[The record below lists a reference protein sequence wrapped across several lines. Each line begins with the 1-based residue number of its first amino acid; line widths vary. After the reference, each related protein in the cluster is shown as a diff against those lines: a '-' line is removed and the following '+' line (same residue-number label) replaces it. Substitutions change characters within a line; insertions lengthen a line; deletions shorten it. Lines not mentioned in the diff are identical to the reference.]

1 MAPITPMTTDP
12 LQLLLQWFSPGYPTG
27 AFSFSHGLEWAVEAG
42 LVDGREALQSW
53 LEDVLWRGGG
63 WSDAVLLAHA
73 HAAAGDPSRLVA
85 LADLARA
92 LPAGAELLLE
102 TTVQGDAFART
113 TAAVWP
119 DVHAAPAEE
128 LPMPVAVGRAAAA
141 QGLPLRPVLVAYLHA
156 YAANLVS
163 AGVRLIPLGQT
174 DGQRVLAALAPAI
187 EEVAERA
194 PAVPLDEL
202 GTACVM
208 VDWCAMRHETQH
220 TRLFRS

>member
-1 MAPITPMTTDP
+1 MTTDS
-12 LQLLLQWFSPGYPTG
+12 LQLLLQWFSPAYPTG
-27 AFSFSHGLEWAVEAG
+27 AFSFSHGLEWAVEMGLVRDRAG
-42 LVDGREALQSW
+42 LQAW
-53 LEDVLWRGGG
+53 LEDVLRHGGG

-73 HAAAGDPSRLVA
+73 HAAEADPDRLEA

-92 LPAGAELLLE
+92 LPASSELLLE
-102 TTVQGDAFART
+102 TTAQGDAFART

-119 DVHAAPAEE
+119 TAGAVPTQD
-128 LPMPVAVGRAAAA
+128 LPLPVAVGRAAAA
-141 QGLPLRPVLVAYLHA
+141 HGLAPRPVLVAYVHA
-156 YAANLVS
+156 FAANLVS

-174 DGQRVLAALAPAI
+174 DGQRVLAALAPLI

-194 PAVPLDEL
+194 GAVPLDDL

>member
-1 MAPITPMTTDP
+1 MTTDP

-27 AFSFSHGLEWAVEAG
+27 AFSFSHGLEWAVEMDLVRDRAG
-42 LVDGREALQSW
+42 LQAW
-53 LEDVLWRGGG
+53 LEDVLRHGGG
-63 WSDAVLLAHA
+63 WSDAVLLAQA
-73 HAAAGDPSRLVA
+73 HAAEADPDRLGA
-85 LADLARA
+85 LADMARA
-92 LPAGAELLLE
+92 LPASSELLLE

-119 DVHAAPAEE
+119 TARAVSSQD

-141 QGLPLRPVLVAYLHA
+141 HGLPLRSVLVAYVHA
-156 YAANLVS
+156 FAANLVS

-174 DGQRVLAALAPAI
+174 DGQRVLAALAPLI

-194 PAVPLDEL
+194 GAVPLDDL